1 MTVALTSKYFVRPL
15 QINAADYQQKCAP
28 LCIELCHA
36 LIAVSKPQRP
46 ISLPWLKAKKLS
58 LGNPS
63 TNAPHGSA
71 CRTNDFE
78 AMNRNETL
86 PAVLDNSLDLQYLA
100 SNCPRLRAVYHEAL
114 RLRKRDLAFR
124 KVERDTIMSEKLLR
138 GGNFA
143 IVPVCQLHDN
153 KDELGSMRLS
163 LHLRGS

>member
-1 MTVALTSKYFVRPL
+1 ML
-15 QINAADYQQKCAP
+15 
-28 LCIELCHA
+28 
-36 LIAVSKPQRP
+36 
-46 ISLPWLKAKKLS
+46 
-58 LGNPS
+58 
-63 TNAPHGSA
+63 
-71 CRTNDFE
+71 TNDFE

-124 KVERDTIMSEKLLR
+124 KVERDTVMSEKLLR

-153 KDELGSMRLS
+153 KDEFGLDASIFAPERFLKRQDLISNPSYKPYGGGKTYCPGRFFAMQEIFGFSSIVSIFS
-163 LHLRGS
+163 LLHPCKSFQVQMNVSSP